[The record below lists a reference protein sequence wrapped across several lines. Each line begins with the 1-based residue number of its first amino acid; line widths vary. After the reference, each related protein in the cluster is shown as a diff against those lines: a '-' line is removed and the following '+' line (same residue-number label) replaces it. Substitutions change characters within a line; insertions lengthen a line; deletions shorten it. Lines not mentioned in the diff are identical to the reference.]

1 LLISDIE
8 MPRED
13 GYSLIRKV
21 RSRGRPQGARLP
33 AIALTAHAR
42 TEDRVRALT
51 AGFDAHVAKP
61 VEAAELVTVILS
73 LARMSGK
80 G

>member
-1 LLISDIE
+1 
-8 MPRED
+8 MPGED
-13 GYSLIRKV
+13 GYSLIRKI
-21 RSRGRPQGARLP
+21 RSRGKAGRTRLP

-42 TEDRVRALT
+42 AEDRVRALT

-61 VEAAELVTVILS
+61 VEMTELVTVILS

-80 G
+80 S